1 MASLLHHATLTHAV
15 TPESAAKPGL
25 ISHDT
30 LAPHLASSATARSLK
45 LALTAFED
53 AEAELLTGE
62 PDFARILDL
71 LNTVYST
78 NDGELVVS
86 WREETSHIAL
96 TTVMTCLMSCLSYA
110 CFPGQPPEEVM
121 ARLLPA
127 YDNDVFEV
135 FEALLAIGVRDR
147 VAASAGMHGN
157 VWLAQ
162 KLPPEAL
169 ERLTAS
175 IFVFANMILTEAGS
189 ETLDL
194 LDAACDMGISD
205 ARLYRLRAALNN
217 FALSRLDQSKPED
230 KAKLRRLVDLIVEDC
245 DRVLTKAPD
254 AADAIFCKAFA
265 LRTGPDRAKLP
276 LAITAYERFLS
287 LVEKDDRFRPAAHYH
302 IGFLYVVVSMGSDG
316 AFTQPSAA
324 ALEKARRE
332 YMRGLEAESVRL
344 PIFLPTAAES
354 KDFLS
359 MILMGPKLQPAPA
372 AGPVPTSQNKP
383 RGFGKSDEVS
393 AKEKADADARGGASG
408 EG

>member
-1 MASLLHHATLTHAV
+1 VPFEAALYEGYEPRRAFNDETFPFHGARVHVFVRCAAVAAASGGSPARERREPAASSSARHVESKVASLLHHATLTHAV

-157 VWLAQ
+157 VWLAK
-162 KLPPEAL
+162 KLPP
-169 ERLTAS
+169 
-175 IFVFANMILTEAGS
+175 
-189 ETLDL
+189 
-194 LDAACDMGISD
+194 
-205 ARLYRLRAALNN
+205 
-217 FALSRLDQSKPED
+217 
-230 KAKLRRLVDLIVEDC
+230 
-245 DRVLTKAPD
+245 
-254 AADAIFCKAFA
+254 
-265 LRTGPDRAKLP
+265 
-276 LAITAYERFLS
+276 
-287 LVEKDDRFRPAAHYH
+287 
-302 IGFLYVVVSMGSDG
+302 
-316 AFTQPSAA
+316 
-324 ALEKARRE
+324 
-332 YMRGLEAESVRL
+332 
-344 PIFLPTAAES
+344 
-354 KDFLS
+354 
-359 MILMGPKLQPAPA
+359 
-372 AGPVPTSQNKP
+372 
-383 RGFGKSDEVS
+383 
-393 AKEKADADARGGASG
+393 
-408 EG
+408 